1 MATETIIGNYR
12 IEERIGRGGMGVV
25 FRGHHTTLPR
35 EVAIKSINPHEHS
48 DLRRLRTRFEKEAYI
63 QSQLDHSGIVKIY
76 DYIVAEDIYYIV
88 MEYVQGRSLA
98 DLCASD
104 ECPLE
109 VDRALDIFEQILE
122 AVAFA
127 HSFVYMDQ
135 EGVSHSGLI
144 HRDLKPANIM
154 VTPDDKVKVTDF
166 GIVKLMGAENTDTT
180 GISYGTPQYVSP
192 EQAEGAPVDQR
203 SDIYSLGIILYEM
216 LTGGP
221 PFGNDTDKLSRTEI
235 LRAHMERAPRTPS
248 EINDEIEPE
257 LDGLI
262 LRALDKKAEK
272 RFKTAKEFLRAV
284 YQLRGR
290 DTARLGAKEKTKTR
304 AIRAASAEEA
314 GSKEK
319 ATARQGY
326 ITQPLGSSVC
336 ASCGADVTPRDKH
349 CRKCGHVLSASI
361 ATAKLTQLEAAEWR
375 ERRRRAVWIVS
386 ALGLLLLLSLIII
399 YARRGV
405 APTSNA
411 NSSTNATPSESTPN
425 TTPASAL
432 VELKPARVSVDSSFD
447 GYSAAPLTDGQTDV
461 REIGRMRYN
470 KGNWAS
476 AETPVEHWIELSFDK
491 PARVAAIYVYW
502 GYDRDRFMPSR
513 RVELQNSLQGDL
525 NIRNAWTKI
534 SEVEPG
540 RDYDR
545 TAFEFAPTITSRLR
559 ILQPAQQG
567 PTNRPFVMWVRE
579 VKVYGVS
586 DENQAR

>member
-1 MATETIIGNYR
+1 
-12 IEERIGRGGMGVV
+12 MGVV

-63 QSQLDHSGIVKIY
+63 QSQLDHPGIVKIY
-76 DYIVAEDIYYIV
+76 DYIVAEEIYYIV

-98 DLCASD
+98 EVCASD

-109 VDRALDIFEQILE
+109 VERALDMFEQILE
-122 AVAFA
+122 AVAYA
-127 HSFVYMDQ
+127 HSFVYLDQ

-154 VTPDDKVKVTDF
+154 ITPDDKVKVTDF

-203 SDIYSLGIILYEM
+203 SDIYSLGVILYEM

-235 LRAHMERAPRTPS
+235 LRAHMERTPRTPS

-257 LDGLI
+257 LDALM
-262 LRALDKKAEK
+262 LRALEK
-272 RFKTAKEFLRAV
+272 RAERRFPTAKEFLRAV

-290 DTARLGAKEKTKTR
+290 DTAKLGAKVKTK
-304 AIRAASAEEA
+304 AHASRAASAKDV

-326 ITQPLGSSVC
+326 ITQPLGASVC
-336 ASCGADVTPRDKH
+336 SSCGSDVTPRDKH
-349 CRKCGHVLSASI
+349 CRKCGHVLSAST
-361 ATAKLTQLEAAEWR
+361 ATAKLTQQEAAEWR
-375 ERRRRAVWIVS
+375 EKRKRAVWIVS
-386 ALGLLLLLSLIII
+386 ALGVLLLLSLIVI
-399 YARRGV
+399 YARRNTVPASNV
-405 APTSNA
+405 APSNINA
-411 NSSTNATPSESTPN
+411 SAQPSTNLI
-425 TTPASAL
+425 PASAL
-432 VELKPARVSVDSSFD
+432 VELKPARINVDSSFD
-447 GYSAAPLTDGQTDV
+447 GYSSAPLTDGQIDV

-476 AETPVEHWIELSFDK
+476 AETPQEHWIELAFDK
-491 PARVAAIYVYW
+491 PARIAAVYVYW

-513 RVELQNSLQGDL
+513 RVELQSLVKDAPSSV
-525 NIRNAWTKI
+525 NTWKKI

-545 TAFEFAPTITSRLR
+545 TAFEFAPVTTEGVR
-559 ILQPAQQG
+559 IVQPAQQG

-579 VKVYGVS
+579 VKVFGVAEDAKS
-586 DENQAR
+586 K